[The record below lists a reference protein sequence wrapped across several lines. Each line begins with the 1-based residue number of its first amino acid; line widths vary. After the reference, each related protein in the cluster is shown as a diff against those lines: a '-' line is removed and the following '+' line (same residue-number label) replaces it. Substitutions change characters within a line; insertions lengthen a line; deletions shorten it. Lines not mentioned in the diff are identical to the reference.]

1 MTEGGSKADRAGHGG
16 ASGFRLSLRCRHSR
30 AGRKNLTYRTTD
42 PSRQADLVDLMRA
55 VASRDETAFKRLY
68 DRTSAKLFAV
78 VRRIAISE
86 AAAEEALQEAWVRI
100 WNHADR
106 FDPALASPITW
117 MTTIARHAAI
127 DAVRKGPERA
137 SATAVVLDEEL
148 ADKLPAPG
156 STTDGL
162 TGPQLQ
168 RCLEGLEPDRRGMVL
183 LAYSYG
189 YSREELSRRFDKP
202 VATVKTILRRSLI
215 ALKECLGGR

>member
-1 MTEGGSKADRAGHGG
+1 M
-16 ASGFRLSLRCRHSR
+16 
-30 AGRKNLTYRTTD
+30 TYRTSD

-162 TGPQLQ
+162 TGPQLR

>member
-1 MTEGGSKADRAGHGG
+1 MIQRVFDAPA
-16 ASGFRLSLRCRHSR
+16 
-30 AGRKNLTYRTTD
+30 
-42 PSRQADLVDLMRA
+42 QAELVALMRE
-55 VASRDETAFKRLY
+55 VASRDEAAFKGLY

-78 VRRIAISE
+78 VRRIAVSE
-86 AAAEEALQEAWVRI
+86 AAAEETLQEAWVRI

-106 FDPALASPITW
+106 FDPSVASPMTW

-127 DAVRKGPERA
+127 DAIRKGPERV
-137 SATAVVLDEEL
+137 SKTAVVIDEAL
-148 ADKLPAPG
+148 ADTLPAPG
-156 STTDGL
+156 TATDGM
-162 TGPQLQ
+162 TGAELR

>member
-1 MTEGGSKADRAGHGG
+1 MVYRGTEAA
-16 ASGFRLSLRCRHSR
+16 
-30 AGRKNLTYRTTD
+30 
-42 PSRQADLVDLMRA
+42 PQAELIALMRD
-55 VASRDETAFKRLY
+55 VATRDETAFKRLY

-106 FDPALASPITW
+106 FDPALASPMTW

-127 DAVRKGPERA
+127 DAVRKGSERA
-137 SATAVVLDEEL
+137 SATAVVIDEEL

-162 TGPQLQ
+162 TGPQLR
-168 RCLEGLEPDRRGMVL
+168 RCLDGLEPDRRGMVL

>member
-1 MTEGGSKADRAGHGG
+1 MNLDDRKTG
-16 ASGFRLSLRCRHSR
+16 A
-30 AGRKNLTYRTTD
+30 A
-42 PSRQADLVDLMRA
+42 PQADLVALMRA
-55 VASRDETAFKRLY
+55 VAARDETAFKQLY
-68 DRTSAKLFAV
+68 ERSSAKLFAI
-78 VRRIAISE
+78 VRRIAVSE

-127 DAVRKGPERA
+127 DAVRKGAERV
-137 SATAVVLDEEL
+137 SATAAAIDEEL
-148 ADKLPAPG
+148 AEKLPAPG
-156 STTDGL
+156 SSTDGL
-162 TGPQLQ
+162 TGLQLQ
-168 RCLEGLEPDRRGMVL
+168 RCLEGLDAERRKMVL

-189 YSREELSRRFDKP
+189 YSREELSRRFEKP

>member
-1 MTEGGSKADRAGHGG
+1 LDDRKAGAAQTE
-16 ASGFRLSLRCRHSR
+16 
-30 AGRKNLTYRTTD
+30 
-42 PSRQADLVDLMRA
+42 LVALMRA
-55 VASRDETAFKRLY
+55 VASQDETAFKALY
-68 DRTSAKLFAV
+68 DRTSAKLFAI
-78 VRRIAISE
+78 VRRIAVSE

-127 DAVRKGPERA
+127 DAVRKGAERV
-137 SATAVVLDEEL
+137 SATAAVLDEEL
-148 ADKLPAPG
+148 AERLPAPAA
-156 STTDGL
+156 STDGL
-162 TGPQLQ
+162 TGLQLQ
-168 RCLEGLEPDRRGMVL
+168 RCLDGLDADRRGMVL

>member
-1 MTEGGSKADRAGHGG
+1 LVERGSDTSPQAELAG
-16 ASGFRLSLRCRHSR
+16 
-30 AGRKNLTYRTTD
+30 
-42 PSRQADLVDLMRA
+42 LMRA
-55 VASRDETAFKRLY
+55 VAARDEAAFKRLY
-68 DRTSAKLFAV
+68 ERTSAKLFAIV
-78 VRRIAISE
+78 KRIAISE

-127 DAVRKGPERA
+127 DAVRKGAERA
-137 SATAVVLDEEL
+137 SATAVTIDEEL
-148 ADKLPAPG
+148 AEKLPAG
-156 STTDGL
+156 GATTDGMS
-162 TGPQLQ
+162 GPRLR
-168 RCLEGLEPDRRGMVL
+168 RCLEGLDADRRSMVL

>member
-1 MTEGGSKADRAGHGG
+1 MNLDDRKTG
-16 ASGFRLSLRCRHSR
+16 A
-30 AGRKNLTYRTTD
+30 A
-42 PSRQADLVDLMRA
+42 PQADLVTLMRA
-55 VASRDETAFKRLY
+55 VAAGDETAFKQLY
-68 DRTSAKLFAV
+68 ERSSAKLFAI

-127 DAVRKGPERA
+127 DAVRKGAERV
-137 SATAVVLDEEL
+137 SRTAAALDEEL
-148 ADKLPAPG
+148 AEKLPAPG
-156 STTDGL
+156 SSTDGL
-162 TGPQLQ
+162 TGLQLQ
-168 RCLEGLEPDRRGMVL
+168 RCLEGLDAERRKMVL

>member
-1 MTEGGSKADRAGHGG
+1 MSVIQQGSDG
-16 ASGFRLSLRCRHSR
+16 AS
-30 AGRKNLTYRTTD
+30 
-42 PSRQADLVDLMRA
+42 QAELVALMRD

-106 FDPALASPITW
+106 FDPALASPLTW

-127 DAVRKGPERA
+127 DAVRRGPERV
-137 SATAVVLDEEL
+137 SQTAVVIDEEL
-148 ADKLPAPG
+148 AEKLAAPG
-156 STTDGL
+156 ASADGL
-162 TGPQLQ
+162 GGPQLR
-168 RCLEGLEPDRRGMVL
+168 RCLAGLEPDRSRMVL
-183 LAYSYG
+183 LAYCYG

-202 VATVKTILRRSLI
+202 VATVKTILRRSLL

>member
-1 MTEGGSKADRAGHGG
+1 MNLDDRKTG
-16 ASGFRLSLRCRHSR
+16 A
-30 AGRKNLTYRTTD
+30 A
-42 PSRQADLVDLMRA
+42 PQADLVALMRA
-55 VASRDETAFKRLY
+55 VAARDETAFKQLY
-68 DRTSAKLFAV
+68 ERSSAKLFAI
-78 VRRIAISE
+78 VRRIAVSE

-127 DAVRKGPERA
+127 DAVRKGAERV
-137 SATAVVLDEEL
+137 SRTAAALDEEL
-148 ADKLPAPG
+148 AEKLPAPG
-156 STTDGL
+156 AATDGL
-162 TGPQLQ
+162 TGLQLQ
-168 RCLEGLEPDRRGMVL
+168 RCLEGLDGERRGMVL

>member
-1 MTEGGSKADRAGHGG
+1 
-16 ASGFRLSLRCRHSR
+16 
-30 AGRKNLTYRTTD
+30 
-42 PSRQADLVDLMRA
+42 MRA
-55 VASRDETAFKRLY
+55 VAARDETAFRTLY
-68 DRTSAKLFAV
+68 ERSSAKLFAI

-127 DAVRKGPERA
+127 DAVRKGAERV
-137 SATAVVLDEEL
+137 SATAVVIDEEL

-156 STTDGL
+156 AVADGL
-162 TGPQLQ
+162 TAPHLR
-168 RCLEGLEPDRRGMVL
+168 RCLEGLDADRRGMVL